1 MDSLSPLASF
11 TPSRSSVDC
20 KTREMAG
27 WLVLSSGKWSSVREN
42 PPLPRQQCLGPPT
55 RESEEEMEG
64 NANTIYRS
72 FLLWLSYFIAT
83 VKGRFP
89 VHRAGG
95 KRLCSSDLRSCLSPP
110 PPSPHFKNLLCVT
123 ALPGPRAPVSR
134 ATLYDGVSHL
144 PYKGR

>member
-95 KRLCSSDLRSCLSPP
+95 KRLYWLLVPEYWTPGKRSRNSHSWGQGVFSSW
-110 PPSPHFKNLLCVT
+110 LLCLMQVFSV
-123 ALPGPRAPVSR
+123 PVF
-134 ATLYDGVSHL
+134 
-144 PYKGR
+144 